1 MSYNKAQF
9 QVAFKP
15 SDLIDNLKSAQIA
28 ALGRDRTIAQLNKMS
43 NLDNPWA
50 KLTAYSALGRFA
62 QQYQHEKIEALGGS
76 GSGDL
81 QKQYMRDVSSYLEQ
95 KTAHAKKE
103 RDITERIREAD
114 VYGVMSAVS
123 GMENVEGEYEGG
135 VGGGLYGVEGSGSEA
150 EELAEMGGALA
161 AAQARSE
168 FGLEL
173 EHGRERFSA
182 LIGELRGSMTSEA
195 QQGSLS
201 AASKEQAEGGRRKK
215 LGVERKPRAERL
227 SAAELREELEQDVSF
242 GRMMEF
248 ENPEAFAMLSNPD
261 TMAELAVVERRKKIG
276 QGRKSRSERL
286 SGASTAPMSRASFE
300 LVEEGPSWS
309 LLDEPSSGG
318 GAAFDP
324 TAIVYDFIA
333 QNPPPERALTSQK
346 EAWEEYL
353 QRIVGRGGKPITFKK
368 FKDEFYSSLL

>member
-62 QQYQHEKIEALGGS
+62 QQYQHEKIEALGGA
-76 GSGDL
+76 GAGEL

-103 RDITERIREAD
+103 RDIQERIKEAD
-114 VYGVMSAVS
+114 VYGIMSSQA
-123 GMENVEGEYEGG
+123 GMENVEEEYQGG
-135 VGGGLYGVEGSGSEA
+135 YGGGLYGLEGGGEEEVSELMGGM
-150 EELAEMGGALA
+150 LAEV
-161 AAQARSE
+161 QARSE

-173 EHGRERFSA
+173 EQGRERFSS
-182 LIGELRGSMTSEA
+182 LIGELRGAMAGEA

-201 AASKEQAEGGRRKK
+201 EAPAEQGGRRKK
-215 LGVERKPRAERL
+215 IAGERKARGERL
-227 SAAELREELEQDVSF
+227 SASELREELEQDISY
-242 GRMMEF
+242 GRVMGF

-261 TMAELAVVERRKKIG
+261 AMAELAVLERRKKIG

-300 LVEEGPSWS
+300 QAFEEGPSWS
-309 LLDEPSSGG
+309 YLDEPPSSG

-368 FKDEFYSSLL
+368 FKDEFYGAML